1 MFLDASRFARSE
13 LSLAGVLCR
22 LAQRDRLTV
31 ECTDLLA
38 DIDILPHETGDTL
51 ERREAANGLFFICH
65 IKRGKAWSNFFR
77 RWPADAA
84 GSRRR

>member
-13 LSLAGVLCR
+13 LSLAGELCR

-31 ECTDLLA
+31 ECTDPLA

-51 ERREAANGLFFICH
+51 ERREAANGLFFIMPYQ
-65 IKRGKAWSNFFR
+65 AWKSMEQFFR